1 MENERERERNFGSF
15 FGETHRKEIQLGGG
29 GKEGTI
35 LHPKARETS
44 DFVITSFNWN
54 SFFHGGYEFE
64 RKRFIYRFVI
74 YIVVIVEGTIR
85 TKEREL
91 RDLD

>member
-1 MENERERERNFGSF
+1 MENEREREREISVLF

-74 YIVVIVEGTIR
+74 YIVVIVEGT
-85 TKEREL
+85 KEKEL
-91 RDLD
+91 DLD

>member
-1 MENERERERNFGSF
+1 MRERERNFGSF

>member
-1 MENERERERNFGSF
+1 MRERERNFGSF
-15 FGETHRKEIQLGGG
+15 FGETHRKEIQLGEE
-29 GKEGTI
+29 GKRVTI

-74 YIVVIVEGTIR
+74 YIVVIVEGT
-85 TKEREL
+85 KEREL
-91 RDLD
+91 DLD

>member
-1 MENERERERNFGSF
+1 MENEREREKFRF
-15 FGETHRKEIQLGGG
+15 FFWRDAQEGDTIGGG

>member
-1 MENERERERNFGSF
+1 MREREREISVLFLERRTGRRYNWGRR
-15 FGETHRKEIQLGGG
+15 ER
-29 GKEGTI
+29 GTI

-74 YIVVIVEGTIR
+74 YIVVIVEGT
-85 TKEREL
+85 KEREL
-91 RDLD
+91 DLD